1 MIIEKVNLYRLKIPL
16 KQPYKIA
23 SAVMKY
29 FDCTIVAL
37 QSAGREGLGEAM
49 AGVEGYFW
57 ETPDQVWQFAREKG
71 RDIVGKD
78 LSAAKRSMAGFVKKA
93 PCATTPFLAA
103 LETLSG
109 DFALAPPSQPVLS
122 PIVGI
127 LQENDREGIMREI
140 DGFIADGYQTIKV
153 KVGFDVE
160 QDIGRVRMAQEALQ
174 GKAQLRADANQ
185 GYTYAQAARFVK
197 GVDPGNL
204 QFLEQP
210 FKEKDWT
217 AMAELAKISPIPLGL
232 DESIYD
238 MESVDKARQLKCAQF
253 VKFKLMK
260 VASARSLVEC
270 IEKSRQYGFGVIL
283 GNGAAG
289 EISCYQEALVA
300 GKTGTLAGEMNGFL
314 KQTESVLVKALET
327 EGGNIR
333 LAPDF
338 KLQLDEGKVEKFAI
352 DQMVFT

>member
-1 MIIEKVNLYRLKIPL
+1 M
-16 KQPYKIA
+16 
-23 SAVMKY
+23 
-29 FDCTIVAL
+29 
-37 QSAGREGLGEAM
+37 
-49 AGVEGYFW
+49 
-57 ETPDQVWQFAREKG
+57 
-71 RDIVGKD
+71 
-78 LSAAKRSMAGFVKKA
+78 
-93 PCATTPFLAA
+93 
-103 LETLSG
+103 
-109 DFALAPPSQPVLS
+109 
-122 PIVGI
+122 
-127 LQENDREGIMREI
+127 
-140 DGFIADGYQTIKV
+140 
-153 KVGFDVE
+153 
-160 QDIGRVRMAQEALQ
+160 
-174 GKAQLRADANQ
+174 
-185 GYTYAQAARFVK
+185 K

-260 VASARSLVEC
+260 VASAQSLVEC

-333 LAPDF
+333 LTPDF
-338 KLQLDEGKVEKFAI
+338 KLQLDERKSGKIRHRSDDFCIRREEISSLSPMIAYPP
-352 DQMVFT
+352 DAPLGVFDLFLNT

>member
-1 MIIEKVNLYRLKIPL
+1 MIIEKVNLYRLQIPL
-16 KQPYKIA
+16 KKPYKIA
-23 SAVMKY
+23 SAVMKH
-29 FDCTIVAL
+29 FDCTIVVL
-37 QSAGREGLGEAM
+37 HSTGRTGLGEAM
-49 AGVEGYFW
+49 SGVAGYFW
-57 ETPDQVWQFAREKG
+57 ETPDQVWQFA
-71 RDIVGKD
+71 KD
-78 LSAAKRSMAGFVKKA
+78 RSKEILGQDLTEAKRSLAACVKKA
-93 PCATTPFLAA
+93 PCSTTPFLAA

-109 DFALAPPSQPVLS
+109 DFALAPPSQTVLS

-127 LQENDREGIMREI
+127 LQENSPEGIAGEI
-140 DGFIADGYQTIKV
+140 AGFLANGYQTIKV

-160 QDIGRVRMAQEALQ
+160 QDISRVRTAQEALQ

-185 GYTYAQAARFVK
+185 GYTYQQAVRFVN
-197 GVDPGNL
+197 GVDPSHL

-210 FKEKDWT
+210 FKENEWA
-217 AMAELAKISPIPLGL
+217 AMAELAKISPLPLGL

-238 MESVDKARQLKCAQF
+238 MESVDKACQLKCAQF

-260 VASARSLVEC
+260 VASARSLIEC

-300 GKTGTLAGEMNGFL
+300 GKTGTLSGEMNGFL
-314 KQTESVLVKALET
+314 KQTESILVKPLET

-333 LAPDF
+333 LTHDF
-338 KLQLDEGKVEKFAI
+338 KLQLDEKKVEKFAI